1 MLECATVIIGWIVVI
16 TSDEKD
22 PIVIII
28 HTFGVLLDDIFI
40 IASVFKTKSTVSGNY
55 EKRILHTVLYAH
67 FVHKKIEIS
76 VNIPRNDYGFTFWK
90 FIYFI
95 VCIIHAVCFPN
106 MDEVFSE

>member
-40 IASVFKTKSTVSGNY
+40 IASIFKTKSTVSGNY
-55 EKRILHTVLYAH
+55 EKRILHPVLYAH
-67 FVHKKIEIS
+67 FVHEKIEIS
-76 VNIPRNDYGFTFWK
+76 VNIPRNDYRFTF
-90 FIYFI
+90 
-95 VCIIHAVCFPN
+95 
-106 MDEVFSE
+106 